1 MVETP
6 FFSKET
12 VDKEK
17 GIIAEEIK
25 MYQEQPGYKIM
36 FNTLRA
42 MYQKH
47 PIKVDIAGSVESI
60 YNITK
65 DDLYLCYETFYHP
78 SNMVLFVVGDV
89 NPENIRDIVE
99 THENKRDK
107 TNQPSIERATVD
119 EPTNVITPFVSEE
132 MKLQSPRLMLGFKNE
147 PTEASPHEYVQHDL
161 EMTLFF
167 ELIFGEETEFY
178 QTLLNEDLIDET
190 FGYQFVLEP
199 TYCFQLLQVQRNI
212 QIS

>member
-1 MVETP
+1 
-6 FFSKET
+6 
-12 VDKEK
+12 
-17 GIIAEEIK
+17 

-107 TNQPSIERATVD
+107 TNHLA
-119 EPTNVITPFVSEE
+119 
-132 MKLQSPRLMLGFKNE
+132 
-147 PTEASPHEYVQHDL
+147 
-161 EMTLFF
+161 
-167 ELIFGEETEFY
+167 
-178 QTLLNEDLIDET
+178 LNE
-190 FGYQFVLEP
+190 
-199 TYCFQLLQVQRNI
+199 QLLMNQQML
-212 QIS
+212 

>member
-1 MVETP
+1 
-6 FFSKET
+6 
-12 VDKEK
+12 
-17 GIIAEEIK
+17 

-42 MYQKH
+42 MYQNH

-107 TNQPSIERATVD
+107 TNQSSIERATVD

-132 MKLQSPRLMLGFKNE
+132 MKLQSPRLMLGFKMNQLKR
-147 PTEASPHEYVQHDL
+147 HH
-161 EMTLFF
+161 M
-167 ELIFGEETEFY
+167 
-178 QTLLNEDLIDET
+178 N
-190 FGYQFVLEP
+190 
-199 TYCFQLLQVQRNI
+199 TYNMI
-212 QIS
+212 

>member
-1 MVETP
+1 
-6 FFSKET
+6 
-12 VDKEK
+12 
-17 GIIAEEIK
+17 

-132 MKLQSPRLMLGFKNE
+132 MKLQSPRLMLGFKMNQLKRH
-147 PTEASPHEYVQHDL
+147 HEYVQHDL

-199 TYCFQLLQVQRNI
+199 TYCFSIITSATQYPDKLKKCC
-212 QIS
+212 

>member
-132 MKLQSPRLMLGFKNE
+132 MKLQSPRLMLGFKMN
-147 PTEASPHEYVQHDL
+147 
-161 EMTLFF
+161 
-167 ELIFGEETEFY
+167 
-178 QTLLNEDLIDET
+178 
-190 FGYQFVLEP
+190 
-199 TYCFQLLQVQRNI
+199 QLSVTT
-212 QIS
+212 

>member
-1 MVETP
+1 
-6 FFSKET
+6 
-12 VDKEK
+12 
-17 GIIAEEIK
+17 

-107 TNQPSIERATVD
+107 TNRPSIERATVD
-119 EPTNVITPFVSEE
+119 EPTNVITP
-132 MKLQSPRLMLGFKNE
+132 
-147 PTEASPHEYVQHDL
+147 
-161 EMTLFF
+161 LF
-167 ELIFGEETEFY
+167 
-178 QTLLNEDLIDET
+178 QKK
-190 FGYQFVLEP
+190 
-199 TYCFQLLQVQRNI
+199 
-212 QIS
+212 